1 MPLDEEPLN
10 IFDNNKISKSLT
22 RKRTMSI
29 PNLVTQSKVERTLSK
44 RNKSL
49 GSLINSDETY
59 SSKFNYNSVYSY
71 IYSSISIS
79 LKNANIENKYY
90 IDFIRQ
96 RHAKIGKNH
105 KKILDILDL
114 NSDIGDIIDIGDI
127 GDIRLKEKVI
137 NTPKRLSGTL
147 KKKSIS
153 KSYSPTGIMAF

>member
-10 IFDNNKISKSLT
+10 VFDNNKTSKSLT

-44 RNKSL
+44 RSKSL
-49 GSLINSDETY
+49 GSLINSNGTY
-59 SSKFNYNSVYSY
+59 SSNFNYNI
-71 IYSSISIS
+71 IYSSSPIS
-79 LKNANIENKYY
+79 LKNANIQNKHY

-114 NSDIGDIIDIGDI
+114 NSDIS
-127 GDIRLKEKVI
+127 DIRLKEKVI

-153 KSYSPTGIMAF
+153 KSYSPISNAAF

>member
-10 IFDNNKISKSLT
+10 VFDNNKTSKSLT

-44 RNKSL
+44 RSKSL
-49 GSLINSDETY
+49 GSLINSNGTY
-59 SSKFNYNSVYSY
+59 SSNFNYNI
-71 IYSSISIS
+71 IYSSSPIS
-79 LKNANIENKYY
+79 LKNANIQNKHY

-114 NSDIGDIIDIGDI
+114 NSTNSIL
-127 GDIRLKEKVI
+127 RLKEKAI

-153 KSYSPTGIMAF
+153 KSYSPISNTAF

>member
-10 IFDNNKISKSLT
+10 IFDNNKTSKSLT
-22 RKRTMSI
+22 RKRAMSM

-44 RNKSL
+44 RSKSL
-49 GSLINSDETY
+49 GSLINSNKTY

-71 IYSSISIS
+71 IYSSVSIS

-114 NSDIGDIIDIGDI
+114 NSDIS
-127 GDIRLKEKVI
+127 DIRLKEKVI

-153 KSYSPTGIMAF
+153 KSYSPTSIMAF

>member
-1 MPLDEEPLN
+1 
-10 IFDNNKISKSLT
+10 
-22 RKRTMSI
+22 MSI
-29 PNLVTQSKVERTLSK
+29 PNLVAQSKVERTLSK
-44 RNKSL
+44 RSKSL
-49 GSLINSDETY
+49 GSLIKSNGAY
-59 SSKFNYNSVYSY
+59 SSNFNSVYSY
-71 IYSSISIS
+71 VYSSISIS

-114 NSDIGDIIDIGDI
+114 DLNSDI

-147 KKKSIS
+147 KKK
-153 KSYSPTGIMAF
+153 

>member
-1 MPLDEEPLN
+1 MPSDEEPLN
-10 IFDNNKISKSLT
+10 VFDNNRISKSIT
-22 RKRTMSI
+22 RKRTMSM

-44 RNKSL
+44 RSKSL
-49 GSLINSDETY
+49 GSLLKSNGAY
-59 SSKFNYNSVYSY
+59 SSNFNSVYSY
-71 IYSSISIS
+71 IYSSVSIS

-90 IDFIRQ
+90 MDFIRQ

-114 NSDIGDIIDIGDI
+114 NSDVSDVSDIS
-127 GDIRLKEKVI
+127 DIRLKEKVI

-153 KSYSPTGIMAF
+153 KSYSPISITAF

>member
-10 IFDNNKISKSLT
+10 IFDNNKTSKSLT

-29 PNLVTQSKVERTLSK
+29 PNLVRQSKVERTLSK
-44 RNKSL
+44 RSKSL
-49 GSLINSDETY
+49 GSLLKSNGAY
-59 SSKFNYNSVYSY
+59 SSNYNSVYSY
-71 IYSSISIS
+71 IYSSISIN

-114 NSDIGDIIDIGDI
+114 NSDIGDIGDT

-153 KSYSPTGIMAF
+153 KSYIPTSIMAF

>member
-10 IFDNNKISKSLT
+10 IFDINKTSKSLT
-22 RKRTMSI
+22 RKRTMSM

-44 RNKSL
+44 RSKSL
-49 GSLINSDETY
+49 GSLLKSNGAY
-59 SSKFNYNSVYSY
+59 SSNYNSVYSY
-71 IYSSISIS
+71 IYSSISIN

-114 NSDIGDIIDIGDI
+114 DLNSDI

>member
-10 IFDNNKISKSLT
+10 VFNNNKTSKSLT

-44 RNKSL
+44 RSKSL
-49 GSLINSDETY
+49 GSLINSNRTY
-59 SSKFNYNSVYSY
+59 SSNFNYNI
-71 IYSSISIS
+71 IYSSSPIS

-114 NSDIGDIIDIGDI
+114 NSDISV
-127 GDIRLKEKVI
+127 IRLKEKVI

-153 KSYSPTGIMAF
+153 KSYSPSSITAF